1 MSPSSEMPRPRL
13 DDLQLVDPA
22 ALAYAPSFIIRGLND
37 LPLRFRR
44 RS

>member
-1 MSPSSEMPRPRL
+1 MHQHKNWYDNRGRS
-13 DDLQLVDPA
+13 DPG
-22 ALAYAPSFIIRGLND
+22 ALSYAETFIIRGLND